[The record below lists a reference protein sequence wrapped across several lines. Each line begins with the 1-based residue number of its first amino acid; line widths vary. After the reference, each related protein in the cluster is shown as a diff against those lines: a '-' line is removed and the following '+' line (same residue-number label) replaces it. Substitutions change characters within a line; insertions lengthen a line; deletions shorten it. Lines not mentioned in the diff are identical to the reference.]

1 MQVGNDDMNILITG
15 SDGFIGRNLSQ
26 QLKQFGHNIYCIN
39 KNSCNLLDQSSVDNF
54 FRTNNTRYNL
64 IIHTAI
70 EGGRRTKIDNPD
82 IVYNNLL
89 MLYNLLSYQS
99 YYECIISFGSGAE
112 LDRRYDINSHSIN
125 RYPIDPYGLSKSIID
140 KLCVIEDKLCNFR
153 LYNCFGVD
161 EQPDRM
167 IRANIIRYLNKEN
180 IIIQQNR
187 RMDFFYI
194 DDLGLLIHSLI
205 SCNNIPKI
213 HDCCYAEKYDL
224 FQIAEMINHLDNHKV
239 DIIIEEP
246 GLNKDYTGISAKIN
260 IKYIGLKQALNIMYN
275 KYKEINI

>member
-1 MQVGNDDMNILITG
+1 MQVENNMDILITG
-15 SDGFIGRNLSQ
+15 SDGFIGRNLTK
-26 QLKQFGHNIYCIN
+26 QLKQFGHNIYSIN
-39 KNSCNLLDQSSVDNF
+39 KNNCNLFDQSSVEDF
-54 FRTNNTRYNL
+54 FNINNRKYNL

-99 YYECIISFGSGAE
+99 YYDCIISFGSGAE

-125 RYPIDPYGLSKSIID
+125 KYPIDPYGLSKSIID
-140 KLCVIEDKLCNFR
+140 KLCATEDKLCNFR

-161 EQPDRM
+161 EQSDRM
-167 IRANIIRYLNKEN
+167 IRSNIIRYLNKQN

-194 DDLGLLIHSLI
+194 DDLGLLIHSLV
-205 SCNNIPKI
+205 SCDNIPKN

-224 FQIAEMINHLDNHKV
+224 FQIAEMINSLDSHKV
-239 DIIIEEP
+239 DIIIEQP
-246 GLNKDYTGISAKIN
+246 GLNKDYTGISAKTDIS
-260 IKYIGLKQALNIMYN
+260 YIGLKQALNIMYN
-275 KYKEINI
+275 KYKEIKI